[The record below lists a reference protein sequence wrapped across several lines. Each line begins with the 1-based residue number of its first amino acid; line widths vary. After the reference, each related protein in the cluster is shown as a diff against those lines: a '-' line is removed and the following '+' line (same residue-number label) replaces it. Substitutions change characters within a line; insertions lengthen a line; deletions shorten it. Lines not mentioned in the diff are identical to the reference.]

1 MDESGESSFFTHLEA
16 LRQML
21 IRSFA
26 AIGILLIPGYLAA
39 GKLMPVLIRYLAG
52 EGDEA
57 IKFHYFTPLEP
68 FLVQIKLG
76 LLLSL
81 FVALPYVSMQISRFA
96 APGLYTREKK
106 VIRLVTGAVF
116 ILFLIGAAFAFFLV
130 LPLLLNFA
138 RSYRSDDLMPIL
150 GLSNFIGLAGLM
162 LLGFGVIFQLPVVVL
177 MLIKL
182 GIVRVATLR
191 KQRPVIVVII
201 LIVAAILTP
210 PDVISQLLMAAPAWI
225 LFELS
230 LLIGI
235 RIEPPE
241 PEPGPEVAPES
252 GDDGEKETPVLP
264 DDPDADPGY
273 SPYAKALR
281 PKRRK
286 VRPFARR

>member
-1 MDESGESSFFTHLEA
+1 MDEAGESSFFNHLEA

-26 AIGILLIPGYLAA
+26 AIGILLIPGYFAA
-39 GKLMPVLIRYLAG
+39 GWLMPVLIRYLAG

-57 IKFHYFTPLEP
+57 IKFHFFSPLEP
-68 FLVQIKLG
+68 FLVQVKLG

-96 APGLYTREKK
+96 APGLYAREKK
-106 VIRLVTGAVF
+106 IIRLVAGAVF
-116 ILFLIGAAFAFFLV
+116 TLFLIGAAFAFFLV
-130 LPLLLNFA
+130 LPLMLNFA

-150 GLSNFIGLAGLM
+150 GLSNFVGLAGLM
-162 LLGFGVIFQLPVVVL
+162 LLGFGIIFQLPVVVL

-182 GIVRVATLR
+182 GIVRVETLR

-201 LIVAAILTP
+201 LVTAAILTP
-210 PDVISQLLMAAPAWI
+210 PDVVSQLLMATPAWI

-230 LLIGI
+230 LLIGV
-235 RIEPPE
+235 RIEPPPE
-241 PEPGPEVAPES
+241 PEPELAPES
-252 GDDGEKETPVLP
+252 GDDGEKQTPVPP
-264 DDPDADPGY
+264 DEPDADPGY